1 MNRHEAGHR
10 ITIGCLQ
17 VGTARVLLMP
27 GELFIEYQLA
37 AQKMRPDLF
46 VCMAAYSDHGPG
58 YIGTRVAYS
67 QGGYEVGPPSNT
79 APEVE
84 AVLMSAMR
92 ELLEVKAPVTGD
104 Q

>member
-1 MNRHEAGHR
+1 MNRHAAGHK

-17 VGTARVLLMP
+17 IGSTRILHMP

-37 AQKMRPDLF
+37 AQQMRPDLF

-58 YIGTRVAYS
+58 YIGTSIAYS

-79 APEVE
+79 SPEVE
-84 AVLMSAMR
+84 AVLMSTMR
-92 ELLEVKAPVTGD
+92 ELLEAKQNSD
-104 Q
+104 